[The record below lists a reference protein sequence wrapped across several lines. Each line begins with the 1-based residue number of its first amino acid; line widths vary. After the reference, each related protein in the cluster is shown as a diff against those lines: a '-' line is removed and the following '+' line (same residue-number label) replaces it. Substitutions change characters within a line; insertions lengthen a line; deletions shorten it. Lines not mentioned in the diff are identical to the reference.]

1 MKKVLT
7 LLVAVVAIMACMVG
21 CGQKFT
27 SSVIPSAK
35 PLPEESNNQK
45 SFANRKL
52 ENEDLVAAVQLDDLW
67 GYIDTDGEWVI
78 EPVFEEALPFSEGY
92 AAVCYNG
99 DWGYIDAMGQPAFEG
114 FVYDDV
120 VSFTNGYAGVVRD
133 GILTYIDTK
142 GDTVITVGVADN
154 SRNSYYGIADTADEN
169 GWIIT
174 TYFEDMDG
182 KELKSYES
190 LVDLNTGKTII
201 PPVYGKIE
209 VYDRDFITVYPIV
222 DGNVDYSVRNY
233 YNHNGEEI
241 QPLIMSRLQQQISN
255 QARVYIDLGHGYFG
269 FEVMNGEAFID
280 ENNTYGICDIEGNIY
295 AENLS
300 IKPQKVSV
308 VDGNPYVLWYD
319 YQRVTTVYTDLQ
331 GNVILD
337 NNYPLQSEAFSCGL
351 ARIANFPQVTD
362 INGEFLYIDTTK
374 PDYYINAQGEQ
385 VITIEDK
392 GCNRGNS
399 FNNGYAS
406 IYTAEEGG
414 YGYIDTKGELIC
426 ECIFEDALDFTYVN
440 YTMQEE

>member
-7 LLVAVVAIMACMVG
+7 LLVAVVAIMTCMVG
-21 CGQKFT
+21 CGQKST
-27 SSVIPSAK
+27 SSVTPSAK
-35 PLPEESNNQK
+35 PLPEESDNQK

-99 DWGYIDAMGQPAFEG
+99 DWGYIDAMGQSAFDG
-114 FVYDDV
+114 FVYDEATIF
-120 VSFTNGYAGVVRD
+120 SNGYAGVVRD

-142 GDTVITVGVADN
+142 GDTVITVGVADD
-154 SRNSYYGIADTADEN
+154 SKDSYYDMPDTADEN

-174 TYFEDMDG
+174 TYWEGMNSNDF
-182 KELKSYES
+182 KYYRS
-190 LVDLNTGKTII
+190 LIDLNTGKTII
-201 PPVYGKIE
+201 PPVYGEISI
-209 VYDRDFITVYPIV
+209 YDRDFIEVHPLV
-222 DGNVDYSVRNY
+222 DDDIDFSVVNY
-233 YNHNGEEI
+233 YNQNGEEI
-241 QPLIMSRLQQQISN
+241 QPFIISQLHEKISS
-255 QARVYIDLGHGYFG
+255 QAVLTISLGHGYFVFG
-269 FEVMNGEAFID
+269 MD
-280 ENNTYGICDIEGNIY
+280 ESLQSVGICDLDGNIY
-295 AENLS
+295 AENLNNLVPAS
-300 IKPQKVSV
+300 LSV
-308 VDGNPYVLWYD
+308 VDGNPYVLCISKKGFPS
-319 YQRVTTVYTDLQ
+319 VYTDLQ
-331 GNVILD
+331 GNIILD
-337 NNYPLQSEAFSCGL
+337 NNYSISCEPFSCGL
-351 ARIANFPQVTD
+351 ARVADNNIEVDA
-362 INGEFLYIDTTK
+362 NGEVVSVNDYG
-374 PDYYINAQGEQ
+374 PDYYINAQGEKA
-385 VITIEDK
+385 ITIEDK